1 MSRPLFH
8 MIDDEQVKRILDEA
22 CNVLEK
28 VGVLIENDNALDL
41 LHGAGAPVTKDSRKA
56 FFPHSLV
63 EKCLGTA
70 PKSITMYDRN
80 GEPAMH
86 LEGDAIH
93 FNPGSSALTVLD
105 WNTRRQ
111 RTPVTQDLID
121 FSRVTDSLQNL
132 AAQSTCL
139 ISSDVP
145 KEVGDRYRLFIALLH
160 SSKPIVTGTFSLDGF
175 APMRDMLLA
184 VRGSEEKLR
193 EKPLAIFD
201 CCPTSPLKWSNLTC
215 KDLMDCARAGI
226 PAQIISMPMTGA
238 TSPGTIAGTLVQ
250 LTAEI
255 LSGIVIHQLVQPGA
269 PVIWGGSATAFDM
282 RFGTTPMGAMETMM
296 IDAAYARIAKSLGL
310 PTHAYMALSD
320 SKLLDFQAG
329 METGMGAVMAA
340 LSGVNVISGP
350 GMLDFESCQS
360 LEKLALDNEICGMAL
375 RLVKGIQLR
384 QGALGEDLYG
394 DIYDGEY
401 FLTSPTTLRWLRE
414 EFIFPSELIERESYP
429 IWLAQGGKSAG
440 DRAHAHVREMLSRQ
454 VENPFDADFLRELT
468 RIMSAEAKRYG
479 ADSLPT
485 EGTDRQF

>member
-22 CNVLEK
+22 YNVLEK
-28 VGVLIENDNALDL
+28 VGVLIVNDNALEL
-41 LHGAGAPVTKDSRKA
+41 LHAAGAQVMKDSRKA
-56 FFPHSLV
+56 FFPRSLV
-63 EKCLGTA
+63 EKGLGTA
-70 PKSITMYDRN
+70 PKSITMYDRY
-80 GEPAMH
+80 GEPAMK
-86 LEGDAIH
+86 LQGDSIH
-93 FNPGSSALTVLD
+93 FDPGSSALTVLD
-105 WNTRRQ
+105 WKTQRQ
-111 RTPVTQDLID
+111 RKPITQDLID
-121 FSRVTDSLQNL
+121 FSRVTHSLPNL

-145 KEVGDRYRLFIALLH
+145 KEVSDRYRLFIALLH

-175 APMRDMLLA
+175 APMRDMLLV
-184 VRGSEEKLR
+184 VRGSEEKLQ

-215 KDLMDCARAGI
+215 NDLMDCARAGI

-238 TSPGTIAGTLVQ
+238 TAPGTITGTLVQ
-250 LTAEI
+250 HAAEI

-269 PVIWGGSATAFDM
+269 PAIWGGSATAFDM
-282 RFGTTPMGAMETMM
+282 RFGATPMGAMETMM

-360 LEKLALDNEICGMAL
+360 LEKLVLDNEICGMAL
-375 RLVKGIQLR
+375 RLARGIEFR
-384 QGALGEDLYG
+384 QGALSEDLFG
-394 DIYDGEY
+394 DIYHGEY
-401 FLTSPTTLRWLRE
+401 FLTSPNTIRWLRE
-414 EFIFPSELIERESYP
+414 EFIFPSDVIERESYP
-429 IWLAQGGKSAG
+429 TWLSQGGTSAG
-440 DRAHAHVREMLSRQ
+440 ERAHVRVKEILSRGQ
-454 VENPFDADFLRELT
+454 NETLDESVVRELSK
-468 RIMSAEAKRYG
+468 IMKAELRKYG
-479 ADSLPT
+479 ADVLPT
-485 EGTDRQF
+485 ERL

>member
-1 MSRPLFH
+1 MPRPLFQ
-8 MIDDEQVKRILDEA
+8 MIDDNKVKKILDEA
-22 CNVLEK
+22 YNVLEK
-28 VGVLIENDNALDL
+28 VGVLIENDNALEL
-41 LHGAGAPVTKDSRKA
+41 LHGAGVRVMKDSRKA
-56 FFPHSLV
+56 FFPRSLV
-63 EKCLGTA
+63 EKCLATA
-70 PKSITMYDRN
+70 PKSITMYDRY
-80 GEPAMH
+80 GEPAMK
-86 LEGDAIH
+86 LQGDSIH

-105 WNTRRQ
+105 WKTQRQ
-111 RTPVTQDLID
+111 RTPITQDLID
-121 FSRVTDSLQNL
+121 FSRVTDCLSNL

-145 KEVGDRYRLFIALLH
+145 KEVGDRYRLLIALLF

-184 VRGSEEKLR
+184 VRGNEQKLR

-201 CCPTSPLKWSNLTC
+201 SCPTSPLKWSNLTC

-238 TSPGTIAGTLVQ
+238 TAPGTIAGTLVQ
-250 LTAEI
+250 HAAEI

-320 SKLLDFQAG
+320 SKLPDFQAG

-340 LSGVNVISGP
+340 LSGINVISGP

-360 LEKLALDNEICGMAL
+360 LEKLVLDNEICGMAL
-375 RLVKGIQLR
+375 RLARGIEFR
-384 QGALGEDLYG
+384 QGALSEDLFG

-401 FLTSPTTLRWLRE
+401 FLTSPNTIQWLRE
-414 EFIFPSELIERESYP
+414 EFIFPSDVIERESYP
-429 IWLAQGGKSAG
+429 TWLSHGGTSAG
-440 DRAHAHVREMLSRQ
+440 DRAHARVNEILSREREKTLDASVVREL
-454 VENPFDADFLRELT
+454 NN
-468 RIMSAEAKRYG
+468 IMKAEAQKFG
-479 ADSLPT
+479 ADSLPG
-485 EGTDRQF
+485 ERM